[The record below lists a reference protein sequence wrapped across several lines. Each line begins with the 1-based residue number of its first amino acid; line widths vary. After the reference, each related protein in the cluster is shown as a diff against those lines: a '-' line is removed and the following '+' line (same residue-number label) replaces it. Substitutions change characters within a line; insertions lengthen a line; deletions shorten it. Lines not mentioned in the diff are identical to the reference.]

1 MTISESKTDCLRS
14 AIAGPDVIPN
24 GSATRPADLQ
34 AKDIEEVE
42 PPLQKAAPLVKEV
55 SKPLVKINV
64 NEAIKTEGIWVKKGA
79 VALIGGHEFQ
89 STACMSPNHSYL
101 APALRLAQQL
111 PQFNWCYWRL
121 TLGES
126 TCSASMIVRTL
137 PSNTRGHGKL
147 EERHRLSSDQSD
159 TRTS

>member
-89 STACMSPNHSYL
+89 STACMSPNHRVIWHQHCAWLSNFL
-101 APALRLAQQL
+101 SSTGAIGDLRWEKAPALLR
-111 PQFNWCYWRL
+111 
-121 TLGES
+121 
-126 TCSASMIVRTL
+126 
-137 PSNTRGHGKL
+137 
-147 EERHRLSSDQSD
+147 
-159 TRTS
+159 